1 MRTSLSTASAYI
13 LGLGMVLGMA
23 ATLAAATP
31 ANAQAWPSKP
41 IELIVPWTAGGGV
54 DFIGRAMAH
63 SFSEQFGQKVFVT
76 NREGA
81 AGTIGFRTLADATPD
96 GYIIGGGPATPIT
109 NSPYLVSGV
118 RYTPE
123 SFDYICQYFENV
135 FAVTVT
141 KDSKFA
147 TAKDLI
153 EAAKVSPT
161 KLNYG
166 SAGVG
171 SIGHLSVETM
181 GDALKLNLQHVPFRG
196 DAAVLPVLLKGDLDF
211 MVAALS
217 SVRGRNDIRVLAV
230 FSDARQPIFSDVP
243 SVRELGV
250 TNPLVQGLN
259 GIFAPKGLPQATRA
273 ALEKACATA
282 VKSDTVAKAMDTT
295 GQVVAYLSGDQ
306 FRARA
311 IADFKAKGELIRRLG
326 LENK

>member
-1 MRTSLSTASAYI
+1 MRIPHFSACASA
-13 LGLGMVLGMA
+13 
-23 ATLAAATP
+23 LALTAVFALAGGTP
-31 ANAQAWPSKP
+31 GNAQTWPTKP
-41 IELIVPWTAGGGV
+41 IELIIPWTAGGGV
-54 DFIGRAMAH
+54 DLIGRSMAQ
-63 SFSEQFGQKVFVT
+63 SISDQVGQKVFVS

-81 AGTIGFRTLADATPD
+81 AGTIGFRAVADATPD
-96 GYIIGGGPATPIT
+96 GYMLGGGPATPIT

-118 RYTPE
+118 RYTPD

-141 KDSKFA
+141 KNSKFA
-147 TAKDLI
+147 TIKDLI
-153 EAAKVSPT
+153 EAAKASPQ

-171 SIGHLSVETM
+171 TIGHLSAETM

-196 DAAVLPVLLKGDLDF
+196 DAAALPVLLKGDLEF
-211 MVAALS
+211 MVPALS
-217 SVRGRNDIRVLAV
+217 SVRGRDDIRVLAV
-230 FSDARQPIFSDVP
+230 FSEARQPTVPDVP

-259 GIFAPKGLPQATRA
+259 GLFAPKGLPAATKT

-282 VKSDTVAKAMDTT
+282 VKSEAVAKAMDNT
-295 GQVVAYLSGDQ
+295 GQIVAYLDGDQ

-311 IADFKAKGELIRRLG
+311 VADYKAKGELIRRLG